1 MTMSEEQE
9 KRFWQR
15 YQRKEKEREF
25 LTGYYSQLVGGS
37 IKEFILKQDEDGS
50 QWPTFIIEVQDKTY
64 TVEVSQ
70 DPEGNGPGF
79 LTLDDG
85 EDEGEDEGL

>member
-1 MTMSEEQE
+1 MSEEQE

-50 QWPTFIIEVQDKTY
+50 QWPTFI
-64 TVEVSQ
+64 
-70 DPEGNGPGF
+70 
-79 LTLDDG
+79 
-85 EDEGEDEGL
+85 